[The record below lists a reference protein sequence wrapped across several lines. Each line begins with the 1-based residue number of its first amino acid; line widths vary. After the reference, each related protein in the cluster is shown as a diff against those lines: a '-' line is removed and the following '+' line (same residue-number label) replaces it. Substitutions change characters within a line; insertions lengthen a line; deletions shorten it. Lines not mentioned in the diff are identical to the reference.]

1 MNSQPVNNNIISDIL
16 DGTKNK
22 KRKQKKKTIKKSLSL
37 DNNSSLLSELKSIN
51 IPSQFE
57 EKEKLMLTLKS
68 TIVSIDNAIQ
78 LLVKKK
84 DYYKEITQKI
94 EKEIEEIKSIKAQ
107 QALHEDKIG
116 AVQEEL
122 YSMFYD

>member
-1 MNSQPVNNNIISDIL
+1 MNSQPVNNDIISDIL

-107 QALHEDKIG
+107 QALHEDTIG